1 MQNFNSVVLPIEY
14 VDLTQELPMNAPL
27 RTEPGPINN
36 MNRDSTSNTSLSSN
50 IHSEISCMMQALFG
64 ETASTTSIN
73 MENLNIN
80 INNNRRGNIS
90 GLLLSD
96 TNGLSDTDFDDPSSS
111 QRQ

>member
-14 VDLTQELPMNAPL
+14 VDLTQDLSMNNPL
-27 RTEPGPINN
+27 RVEHGPINI
-36 MNRDSTSNTSLSSN
+36 NRDSTSNTSLSSN

-80 INNNRRGNIS
+80 INGNRRGNIQ
-90 GLLLSD
+90 GLMLSD
-96 TNGLSDTDFDDPSSS
+96 TDGLSDTDLEDASSS
-111 QRQ
+111 QR